1 MDLGN
6 LKVQAGGRA
15 MPRYVVLAIYGSNTN
30 SIDPTDGGTFHV
42 CLGTGRRV
50 PDPIPRRAVKE

>member
-6 LKVQAGGRA
+6 LKVQAGGRV
-15 MPRYVVLAIYGSNTN
+15 MPRYVVLTIYDNNTN
-30 SIDPTDGGTFHV
+30 SIDLTDGGPFHV

-50 PDPIPRRAVKE
+50 PDPISRRAVKE